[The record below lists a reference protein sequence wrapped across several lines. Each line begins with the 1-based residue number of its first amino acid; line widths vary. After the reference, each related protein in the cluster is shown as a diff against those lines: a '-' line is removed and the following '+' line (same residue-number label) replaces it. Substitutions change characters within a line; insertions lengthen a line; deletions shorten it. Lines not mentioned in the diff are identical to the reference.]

1 MKIKINIKSI
11 IFMALIAIASLLF
24 INISFAA
31 NTGKITTETA
41 RLRETPD
48 TNAKVLE
55 LASQGEEVEIL
66 EEVEEWY
73 KVKYKKITGYIRKD
87 LIETDNKK
95 ENKTV
100 ENDTNLTEQPE
111 AQQENKEENIVE
123 NQVGEQTTET
133 NIQPESEQ
141 TIEKGKKYKVSENSK
156 LKIIPLISAIEL
168 NEVSKDSEVEVVEI
182 LNNWVRVNTAD
193 GKQGWIKSDILVL
206 EEKTTE
212 NTKPEETNKNEETK
226 PEEKTETNIQKEEN
240 KVEEKQN
247 TTKTMYV
254 NSQTVNVRQKPDKT
268 SKVIKQL
275 SINEKVT
282 VTSSEN
288 GWAYVDIEGTK
299 GYIAENLLSS
309 TKQETS
315 RSATTERSNTQTTN
329 QESNTSESKKETTSA
344 TTPNTSTQ
352 NTTATTTSS
361 SGSEVVSYAQQF
373 IGCKYVYGGTTTKGF
388 DCSGFTQ
395 FVYKHFGINLNRTAQ
410 GQYSNGTAVTSL
422 QAGDLVMFGKSG
434 INHVGIYI
442 GGNKFVHA
450 ANPSRGVTIDTLS
463 TGYYKTN
470 YVGAR
475 RIF

>member
-95 ENKTV
+95 ENKTA
-100 ENDTNLTEQPE
+100 ENDANLTEKPE
-111 AQQENKEENIVE
+111 TQQENKEENIVE
-123 NQVGEQTTET
+123 NQVGEQTTGT
-133 NIQPESEQ
+133 NAQPESEQ
-141 TIEKGKKYKVSENSK
+141 TIEKGKKYKVSGNSK

-226 PEEKTETNIQKEEN
+226 PEEKTETNTQKEEN
-240 KVEEKQN
+240 KAKEKQN

-275 SINEKVT
+275 SINEKVN
-282 VTSSEN
+282 VISSEN
-288 GWAYVDIEGTK
+288 GWANVDIAGTK

-315 RSATTERSNTQTTN
+315 RSATTERNNTPATNQASNTT
-329 QESNTSESKKETTSA
+329 ESKKETTNA

-352 NTTATTTSS
+352 NTTTTTSS

-395 FVYKHFGINLNRTAQ
+395 FVYKHFGVNLNRTAAA
-410 GQYSNGTAVTSL
+410 QYSNGKAVTSL

>member
-11 IFMALIAIASLLF
+11 IFMALIALASLLF

-48 TNAKVLE
+48 TNSKVLE
-55 LASQGEEVEIL
+55 LASQGETVEIL

-87 LIETDNKK
+87 LIEA
-95 ENKTV
+95 ENKN
-100 ENDTNLTEQPE
+100 ENKIEENTTNLTEQPE
-111 AQQENKEENIVE
+111 TQGENIVE
-123 NQVGEQTTET
+123 NQVEEQTTET
-133 NIQPESEQ
+133 NTQPEPEAEQEQ
-141 TIEKGKKYKVSENSK
+141 TIEKGKKYRVSVNSK

-168 NEVSKDSEVEVVEI
+168 NEVNKDAEVEVVEI

-193 GKQGWIKSDILVL
+193 GKQGWIKSDILIL

-212 NTKPEETNKNEETK
+212 NTKPEETPNSIEKPEETK
-226 PEEKTETNIQKEEN
+226 PEEN
-240 KVEEKQN
+240 KAEEKQN
-247 TTKTMYV
+247 ITKMMYV
-254 NSQTVNVRQKPDKT
+254 NSQTVNLRQKPDKT
-268 SKVIKQL
+268 SQVIKQL

-299 GYIAENLLSS
+299 GYVAENLLSS

-329 QESNTSESKKETTSA
+329 QASNTSGKET
-344 TTPNTSTQ
+344 PNIPTQ
-352 NTTATTTSS
+352 NTTTTTSS

-373 IGCKYVYGGTTTKGF
+373 IGCKYVYGGTTTNGF

-395 FVYKHFGINLNRTAQ
+395 FVYKHFGVNLNRTAAA
-410 GQYSNGTAVTSL
+410 QYSNGTAVTSL

-442 GGNKFVHA
+442 GGNKFIHA